1 MAGILETLLLNGSAT
16 TYAGDQY
23 RKDNPVAGVAG
34 AKVTTAV
41 ADATSKTDDLRSLME
56 RFFDLNTITQTAS
69 GILDVF
75 AKYQA
80 LTQPQ
85 SGISVPQQY
94 VAGIK
99 PEALGIDVSATG
111 DELTQ
116 RLWEALGIQPQIT
129 LASATGQ
136 QAGNSNTIILV
147 AGVLLLAIAMLAKS
161 R

>member
-56 RFFDLNTITQTAS
+56 RFNLTTITQTAS
-69 GILDVF
+69 GLLDVF

-94 VAGIK
+94 AAGIK

-136 QAGNSNTIILV
+136 QASNSNTIILV

>member
-1 MAGILETLLLNGSAT
+1 MAGILETLLLNGSAFT

-34 AKVTTAV
+34 AKVTPAV

-56 RFFDLNTITQTAS
+56 RFDLTTITQTAS
-69 GILDVF
+69 NLLDVF

-129 LASATGQ
+129 LASATDQ
-136 QAGNSNTIILV
+136 QSSNTIILV

>member
-1 MAGILETLLLNGSAT
+1 MAGILETLLLNGSAI

-56 RFFDLNTITQTAS
+56 RFNLTTITQTAS
-69 GILDVF
+69 GLLDVF

-94 VAGIK
+94 TAGIK

-129 LASATGQ
+129 LTSATGQ
-136 QAGNSNTIILV
+136 QSSNTIILV